1 MIPLLFSLLFFQ
13 TKEWKDKLRNTFKKP
28 WLLLFV
34 FYFAFILVSTVF
46 SRRITNPYK
55 SVLEDFGV
63 INNGTINREFIE
75 NVLLFIPYSFL
86 FLQAFKPKSPFGI
99 TIVVS
104 VLTTLFIEASQLFLW
119 LGNFQ
124 LSDLVHNVLGGLI
137 GYGVWAIISRITV
150 KG

>member
-1 MIPLLFSLLFFQ
+1 MPLLFSLLFFQ

-34 FYFAFILVSTVF
+34 FYFAFLLVSTVF
-46 SRRITNPYK
+46 ARRITNPCK
-55 SVLEDFGV
+55 NVLEDFGV
-63 INNGTINREFIE
+63 INNGRINREFIE

-86 FLQAFKPKSPFGI
+86 FLQAFKPKSPFRI

-104 VLTTLFIEASQLFLW
+104 VLTTLFIEVTQLFLW

-137 GYGVWAIISRITV
+137 GYGAWAIISRITV